1 MRRLAFILIAALATL
16 ALAVP
21 ASAETWYG
29 QVFRS
34 PSGNLICKY
43 RASNDSIACGRRNDQ
58 RILAMTSYGAARE
71 GYRMDWRGLQVHT
84 LYYGE
89 KYRGVGSHITCGS
102 FYNGVRCTNW
112 SGHGFFI
119 NRDTLNAW

>member
-1 MRRLAFILIAALATL
+1 MKSKVILGIVAAAALALPTS
-16 ALAVP
+16 
-21 ASAETWYG
+21 ASAWYG
-29 QVFRS
+29 QVFQS
-34 PSGNLICKY
+34 PTGNLICKY
-43 RASNDSIACGRRNDQ
+43 RPAYDSIACGRRNDQ
-58 RILAMTSYGAARE
+58 RIVAMTSEGPARE
-71 GYRMDWRGLQVHT
+71 GYAMDWRGLRVHT

-112 SGHGFFI
+112 NGHGFFI